1 LAHCGGVPALECLPS
16 STSIALT
23 DAQMHQQQETRT
35 GMVIL
40 SFISLAAPARRGHC
54 KAGR

>member
-1 LAHCGGVPALECLPS
+1 MPPLIDPDRPNG
-16 STSIALT
+16 
-23 DAQMHQQQETRT
+23 AQMHQQQETRT

>member
-1 LAHCGGVPALECLPS
+1 MGRPRPLDYDHP
-16 STSIALT
+16 I

-40 SFISLAAPARRGHC
+40 SFTSPAAPARRGHC